1 MDEKEL
7 ESAVEGILFASGE
20 PIQTDRICLALSL
33 EREEVEEILRRL
45 RDYYAFERRGMRL
58 LQLEDRWQ
66 LCSSPDHADVIRKAF
81 EIRKP
86 AKLSQPALEA
96 LTIIAYYQPTT
107 RAYVDKLRGVDSA
120 YTVGLL
126 LERGLIETCGNLQ
139 APGRPLL
146 YRTTEKFLRSFHISS
161 LDELPPLNED
171 DAPPQQLRIEDM
183 AQRLTET
190 PDASE
195 AAETAQASEMTETA
209 PEAAQEPQTAE
220 MIEESPEVSEEA
232 TEETPEISE
241 EAIEET
247 AEVPEEVIE
256 ETAEA
261 SAEVPEEALAE
272 ATETPD
278 APSET
283 RIATR
288 ELMLA
293 EYPFVLTA
301 RRSQKRKA
309 SPRKPKRL
317 AGTFQ
322 KRKKRPGHKARKRRK
337 PPLALRDISPEGGDI
352 ETNVACNR
360 SPAPTGRGTG
370 GRASRNAPRRKRR
383 KTKRLAETF
392 RTRRKRPGRKAR
404 KCRRIAR
411 PRRTATE
418 NPAPD
423 SVSAVSTP
431 PEARESVSKIATPPK
446 AARRKLSGKAVR
458 RCLHCLLFGC
468 WLSWPFC

>member
-33 EREEVEEILRRL
+33 ERAEVEEILRRL

-183 AQRLTET
+183 TQRLTDTPET
-190 PDASE
+190 
-195 AAETAQASEMTETA
+195 TET
-209 PEAAQEPQTAE
+209 AQEPQASEASE
-220 MIEESPEVSEEA
+220 MMEESPEVSEEA
-232 TEETPEISE
+232 TAETPEISE
-241 EAIEET
+241 EAIEE
-247 AEVPEEVIE
+247 A
-256 ETAEA
+256 
-261 SAEVPEEALAE
+261 AEVPEEAIA
-272 ATETPD
+272 D

-283 RIATR
+283 RIAGR

-293 EYPFVLTA
+293 ERPFVLTA
-301 RRSQKRKA
+301 RRRIRKA

-317 AGTFQ
+317 AGTFR
-322 KRKKRPGHKARKRRK
+322 KRKKRPGRKARKRRK
-337 PPLALRDISPEGGDI
+337 PPLALRDISPKGGDA
-352 ETNVACNR
+352 ETNAA
-360 SPAPTGRGTG
+360 APVGRRTGRK
-370 GRASRNAPRRKRR
+370 ASRNAPRFKKR
-383 KTKRLAETF
+383 KTKRLADTF

-404 KCRRIAR
+404 KRRRIAR
-411 PRRTATE
+411 PKR
-418 NPAPD
+418 NAPEVHD
-423 SVSAVSTP
+423 GVPQITTP
-431 PEARESVSKIATPPK
+431 PKTCENTATPPK